1 MENRTMVK
9 IQAGSSGV
17 SVRTVSRS
25 FKSPRSI
32 FIEKE
37 RLWELQEKG
46 RCTVRD
52 GLPTA
57 DMSRHGL
64 SSGEDC
70 IKVFFIWLEGT
81 GEGEIKGCTE
91 QICLPCGKFL
101 EYATACMQ
109 DGKERRLL
117 SVSERSTPKIEFL
130 SRRRLREVAEN
141 KTIRKKFGRFLDRK
155 LSRLRYKRIVLSDES
170 EPFSFGFTCYTAEG
184 AGLCG
189 GIILHRQGSLESAS
203 YGMHT

>member
-1 MENRTMVK
+1 MENRTMAK
-9 IQAGSSGV
+9 IQVGGSGV

-25 FKSPRSI
+25 FKSLRSI

-52 GLPTA
+52 GLSTA

-81 GEGEIKGCTE
+81 GEGDIKGCTE
-91 QICLPCGKFL
+91 QICLPYGKFF
-101 EYATACMQ
+101 EHVAACMQ
-109 DGKERRLL
+109 DGKERRGKQDRP
-117 SVSERSTPKIEFL
+117 E
-130 SRRRLREVAEN
+130 EVRQVPGQE
-141 KTIRKKFGRFLDRK
+141 
-155 LSRLRYKRIVLSDES
+155 
-170 EPFSFGFTCYTAEG
+170 
-184 AGLCG
+184 AGP
-189 GIILHRQGSLESAS
+189 SAVQEDCPV
-203 YGMHT
+203 G